1 MILQSKSLLFIIHI
15 YEVGSSLLIHRC
27 AMSRDNNTVNK
38 HFYCLEVFVL
48 PIAFMFGVAKKELA
62 PIELVCTISCIA
74 EVVVGEIPW
83 VQR

>member
-1 MILQSKSLLFIIHI
+1 
-15 YEVGSSLLIHRC
+15 
-27 AMSRDNNTVNK
+27 MSRDNNTVNK

-48 PIAFMFGVAKKELA
+48 LIAFMFGVAKKELA

-74 EVVVGEIPW
+74 EVVGEIPW